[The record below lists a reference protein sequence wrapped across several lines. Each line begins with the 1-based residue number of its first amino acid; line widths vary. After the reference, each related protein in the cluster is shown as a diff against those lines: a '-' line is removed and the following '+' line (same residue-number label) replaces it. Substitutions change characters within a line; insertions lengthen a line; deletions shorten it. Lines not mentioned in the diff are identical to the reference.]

1 MSGASATRTM
11 LATLVPKMI
20 MAGPQM
26 AFQRGGQGKENSIDD
41 NYHHTLP
48 EPDIYDEDDD
58 PGGYYSHSNDN
69 RVAPPPSSTP
79 SPVGG
84 VGEDMGHHPGGLPT
98 ISDSAFSLVT
108 LIYVSVSFLF
118 VFFMFCW
125 RTESTQSKLC
135 KCPIFRMSLLL
146 FQMCLHADLS
156 SNLCSPSIIILTF
169 PLHTASGGKTS
180 SGKPISATSCP
191 LMTLTEDGCH
201 NGGTNSNSGKTI
213 INKR

>member
-1 MSGASATRTM
+1 MSGASTTRTM
-11 LATLVPKMI
+11 LATIVPKMI

-26 AFQRGGQGKENSIDD
+26 AFQRGGQGPENSIDD
-41 NYHHTLP
+41 TYHHTLP

-125 RTESTQSKLC
+125 RTESTQSKLHANA
-135 KCPIFRMSLLL
+135 L
-146 FQMCLHADLS
+146 FSWFLYY
-156 SNLCSPSIIILTF
+156 CSRCAFLLTF
-169 PLHTASGGKTS
+169 LQFYVHPLYSYFSFTHS
-180 SGKPISATSCP
+180 
-191 LMTLTEDGCH
+191 L
-201 NGGTNSNSGKTI
+201 
-213 INKR
+213 RW

>member
-1 MSGASATRTM
+1 MLDVSLDDNLESFVHVQHKNMSGASATRTM

-26 AFQRGGQGKENSIDD
+26 AFQRGGQGAENSIDD

-125 RTESTQSKLC
+125 RTESTQSKLHANA
-135 KCPIFRMSLLL
+135 L
-146 FQMCLHADLS
+146 FS
-156 SNLCSPSIIILTF
+156 
-169 PLHTASGGKTS
+169 
-180 SGKPISATSCP
+180 
-191 LMTLTEDGCH
+191 
-201 NGGTNSNSGKTI
+201 
-213 INKR
+213 